1 MKESKVFEVPMDQI
15 KMEVIDAYDGDIV
28 WLVEN
33 IAVNVQNLSDQLIGT
48 TWWNSFDSPA
58 NRHKEITDMAWETEN
73 LWINKNFDD
82 GFYEVDE
89 LLFGSR
95 GIDPTDKPS
104 AK

>member
-33 IAVNVQNLSDQLIGT
+33 IASNVQNISDQLVGT

-58 NRHKEITDMAWETEN
+58 HRHNEITDMAWETEN
-73 LWINKNFDD
+73 LWITSNFDD
-82 GFYEVDE
+82 GFHEVDDR
-89 LLFGSR
+89 LFGSH
-95 GIDPTDKPS
+95 GIDLNDRG
-104 AK
+104 